1 MYYALVITAAV
12 LFGLQFF
19 FNKLYQRQNG
29 SGLRSATIFAL
40 GTSLVCA
47 AAMLCIQKFRIEFS
61 AYSFYLAVLSAIIL
75 IAYIFCSI
83 KAMEKISLSLYTMF
97 GMLGGM
103 VLPFLVGV
111 FGYGEELTAKKILSA
126 VLVLFALTIG
136 TDYKAGGKAIFYG
149 IAVFFLNGLIG
160 VLSTVHQAKME
171 LCVSSASFMFLKS
184 ILTAAICLCLLIFFR
199 KPKQIDGRKTSFV
212 KTFISVTGY
221 GIMNGIGNW
230 LVLVALNFIDAS
242 LQYTLLT
249 GGTILVSA
257 VISFLMKEK
266 FTLKAILS
274 VIVAFGATVVTIF

>member
-1 MYYALVITAAV
+1 
-12 LFGLQFF
+12 
-19 FNKLYQRQNG
+19 
-29 SGLRSATIFAL
+29 
-40 GTSLVCA
+40 
-47 AAMLCIQKFRIEFS
+47 
-61 AYSFYLAVLSAIIL
+61 
-75 IAYIFCSI
+75 
-83 KAMEKISLSLYTMF
+83 
-97 GMLGGM
+97 
-103 VLPFLVGV
+103 
-111 FGYGEELTAKKILSA
+111 
-126 VLVLFALTIG
+126 
-136 TDYKAGGKAIFYG
+136 
-149 IAVFFLNGLIG
+149 
-160 VLSTVHQAKME
+160 
-171 LCVSSASFMFLKS
+171 MFLKS

-266 FTLKAILS
+266 FTLKTILS

>member
-1 MYYALVITAAV
+1 MQYKSNGKNQSVALYHVRNAGRHGTAF
-12 LFGLQFF
+12 FG
-19 FNKLYQRQNG
+19 R
-29 SGLRSATIFAL
+29 R
-40 GTSLVCA
+40 
-47 AAMLCIQKFRIEFS
+47 FR
-61 AYSFYLAVLSAIIL
+61 LWRR
-75 IAYIFCSI
+75 
-83 KAMEKISLSLYTMF
+83 TDR
-97 GMLGGM
+97 
-103 VLPFLVGV
+103 
-111 FGYGEELTAKKILSA
+111 KKILSA

>member
-111 FGYGEELTAKKILSA
+111 FGYGEELTAKKS
-126 VLVLFALTIG
+126 
-136 TDYKAGGKAIFYG
+136 
-149 IAVFFLNGLIG
+149 
-160 VLSTVHQAKME
+160 
-171 LCVSSASFMFLKS
+171 
-184 ILTAAICLCLLIFFR
+184 CLRF
-199 KPKQIDGRKTSFV
+199 
-212 KTFISVTGY
+212 
-221 GIMNGIGNW
+221 
-230 LVLVALNFIDAS
+230 
-242 LQYTLLT
+242 
-249 GGTILVSA
+249 
-257 VISFLMKEK
+257 
-266 FTLKAILS
+266 
-274 VIVAFGATVVTIF
+274 